1 MADDRIEI
9 PGGIATLGEAI
20 RYLRLQRGLS
30 LRELARR
37 VGISAPFLSD
47 IERGR
52 RTTEKLDAISK
63 ELGVDAEKLR
73 KFDTRISSRVREWAA
88 NTPGVARVLEDLADS
103 GTTAY
108 QLRDALTRG
117 DNED

>member
-1 MADDRIEI
+1 MSGEQVELPQA
-9 PGGIATLGEAI
+9 IATLGEAI

-52 RTTEKLDAISK
+52 RTTEKLDAIAS
-63 ELGVDAEKLR
+63 ELGVDAEVLR
-73 KFDTRISSRVREWAA
+73 SLDTRLSSRVREWAA
-88 NTPGVARVLEDLADS
+88 NTPGVTRLLEEFAEA
-103 GTTAY
+103 GATAY

-117 DNED
+117 DKRD